1 MYTIAVHPDI
11 SGPNENSDRFA
22 PHWIDYLAAHSCKI
36 KIVNAYSTDI
46 IESLRG
52 CHGFMWRWF
61 HGGQDALVARRL
73 FPVVEKYLNIPCY
86 PNLNTCWHY
95 DDKAAQMYLFQALGI
110 PHPKTWLFTQREM
123 AEEWVQ
129 TQAHFPQVLKL
140 ATGAGSTGVVLVEN
154 KACALQWIHRF
165 FCRGVIDLN
174 PEDSLPIRCK
184 RAIKNFYRT
193 LFSGW
198 PDRLDG
204 SEKIHHNY
212 ILFQEFLPKNKWDT
226 RVTVIGNRAFAFR
239 RYNKD
244 NDFRASGSGKI
255 DYGRDGIDYRFVLLA
270 FDVAKK
276 LGTQSVAIDGL
287 WKGQSPVVGEI
298 SYTYAHHPVYNC
310 PGHWEQDALDYSQ
323 LYWKEGH
330 LWPGTAQ
337 AEDFLRYLSND

>member
-1 MYTIAVHPDI
+1 
-11 SGPNENSDRFA
+11 
-22 PHWIDYLAAHSCKI
+22 
-36 KIVNAYSTDI
+36 
-46 IESLRG
+46 
-52 CHGFMWRWF
+52 MWRWF